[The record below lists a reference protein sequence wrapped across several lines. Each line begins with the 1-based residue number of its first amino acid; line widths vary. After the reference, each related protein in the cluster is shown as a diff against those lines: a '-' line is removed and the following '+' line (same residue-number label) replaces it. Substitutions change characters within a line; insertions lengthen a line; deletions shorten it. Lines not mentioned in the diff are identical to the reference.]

1 MELEIKNGKFWI
13 LENKENENNIERY
26 AYDDE
31 KSAMSRVKQLLKSVD
46 AQKLFLST
54 VDITGKE
61 WQIIGVSWS
70 VIAMGI
76 VREESGVEQK
86 SADTEDSIK

>member
-13 LENKENENNIERY
+13 LENKEDENNIERF

-31 KSAMSRVKQLLKSVD
+31 RSAMSRVKQLLKSID

-61 WQIIGVSWS
+61 WQIAGVPWS
-70 VIAMGI
+70 LIAMGI
-76 VREESGVEQK
+76 VRDEIPKEIYEKEE
-86 SADTEDSIK
+86 

>member
-13 LENKENENNIERY
+13 LENKSDENNIERY
-26 AYDDE
+26 SYSDE
-31 KSAMSRVKQLLKSVD
+31 KFAMSRVKQLLKTVD

-54 VDITGKE
+54 MDITGKE
-61 WQIIGVSWS
+61 WQISGVQWS

-76 VREESGVEQK
+76 VREEQN
-86 SADTEDSIK
+86 TEESK

>member
-31 KSAMSRVKQLLKSVD
+31 KSAMGRVKQLLKSID

-54 VDITGKE
+54 IDVTGKE
-61 WQIIGVSWS
+61 WQISGVAWS

-76 VREESGVEQK
+76 VREEYVEQK
-86 SADTEDSIK
+86 TS